1 MVAINP
7 NSRDVYI
14 NGGTLSSV
22 GRDQHVVTMIND
34 PRLVIVVPPSEAKQG
49 TVFTRV
55 LASIPKCNWNWNWN
69 LSHLFL
75 VLFI

>member
-1 MVAINP
+1 MAAIFQ

-22 GRDQHVVTMIND
+22 GRDQYVVTMIND

-49 TVFTRV
+49 AVFTRV
-55 LASIPKCNWNWNWN
+55 LASIPKCNWN